1 MASNAVVLVIVVGR
15 GATNDATVDED
26 VNNMAKESRMA
37 KRIVMMIRYCEMDFG
52 RIEDCRLHG
61 EAPRLRIQCFHV

>member
-15 GATNDATVDED
+15 GATNATVDED

-37 KRIVMMIRYCEMDFG
+37 ERIVMMIRICEMDFG
-52 RIEDCRLHG
+52 RIEYCRLHG